1 MFQSQD
7 ICICYFMYYYYY
19 SIVCLVDFENVQVN
33 HDFVKMLRNK

>member
-7 ICICYFMYYYYY
+7 ICNCYFMSDY